1 MGRILVNSR
10 LLALLFAVALCAPV
24 TVIHAAVTGSVR
36 IAVRDSEDHPVA
48 GAKIELQSASSAW
61 SRAAITDARG
71 EALFRTVPIGDYALT
86 VSQPGF
92 AVDTRAVT
100 IVSGSSISA
109 SVQLGVGP
117 TLKPVTVSA
126 LAEASTE
133 TATPTT
139 LVNQDDIER
148 TPGANRSNSL
158 AMITDFVPGTYFVH
172 DQLHVRGGHQTT
184 WEVDG
189 VEIPNTNIADNLG
202 PQIDPKDIETLETER
217 GSYQADQGD
226 RTYGVF
232 NVVPKTG
239 LGLENTGEINASGG
253 NFGQTNDYA
262 SIASHSGNL
271 AYYVSAN
278 GNRSDLGLQTPVAAV
293 IHDAENGYGGFG
305 TLVYDA
311 GPSDQVRLVSSAR
324 HDDYDIPNTPGQ
336 IADDVQRETDAF
348 SILSWV
354 HTFGGDALLTSSF
367 FFHYNQANLDGAP
380 DDFPIS
386 TTDQRTSLY
395 VGEQE
400 TLRFAVGDN
409 HIRSGVL
416 GFYQHDTQLF
426 DVLFNDGGSSPFAQT
441 LRPSGGLVAA
451 YVEDTYRWTPRLNLM
466 GGLRETYFTS
476 GSITENATNPR
487 LGFTYRIPRFEWVLR
502 GFYGTFYQAPPL
514 ATVSGPLL
522 AFARSSELGFIP
534 LHGERDKEW
543 QVGLAIPVQGWTLDL
558 DYFRTR
564 ATNFF
569 DHDAVGNSN
578 IFLPL
583 TVQGALIHA
592 TEFTLRS
599 PRFWSFGQ
607 VHLAYSN
614 QVAQGIGAVSGGLTD
629 FSPPAGYFGLDHDQR
644 NTVNVGF
651 DAKLPWR
658 AYAAA
663 NLYYG
668 SGFSNGEGAPSHLPS
683 HASLD
688 LSLGKTLRDN
698 LSTSVTVLNVGNQHL
713 LIDNSLTFGGFHY
726 DNPREIYGEIRYRF
740 GY

>member
-1 MGRILVNSR
+1 MGSR
-10 LLALLFAVALCAPV
+10 LLASLFAMALCAPAFV
-24 TVIHAAVTGSVR
+24 QAAVLGSVH
-36 IAVRDSEDHPVA
+36 IIVRDTQDQPLA
-48 GAKIELQSASSAW
+48 GAQVEIKSASAAW
-61 SRAAITDARG
+61 SRSVITDSRG
-71 EALFRTVPIGDYALT
+71 EALFATVPIGDYALS
-86 VSQPGF
+86 VSQSGF
-92 AVDTRAVT
+92 AVDTRALT
-100 IVSGSSISA
+100 IVSGSAITA
-109 SVQLGVGP
+109 RVQLSAGP
-117 TLKPVTVSA
+117 TLQSVTVSA

-139 LVNQDDIER
+139 LVNQEDIEL

-217 GSYQADQGD
+217 GSYEADQGE
-226 RTYGVF
+226 RTYGIF

-239 LGLENTGEINASGG
+239 VGRENQGELIVSGG

-262 SIASHSGNL
+262 SIASHSGDL

-278 GNRSDLGLQTPVAAV
+278 GNRSDLGLQTPVAPI
-293 IHDAENGYGGFG
+293 IHDAQDGYGGFG
-305 TLVYDA
+305 TVVYDA

-324 HDDYDIPNTPGQ
+324 HDDYEIPNTPGQ
-336 IADDVQRETDAF
+336 IAADVQRETDAF

-354 HTFGGDALLTSSF
+354 HTLGGDAVLTSSI

-380 DDFPIS
+380 EDFPIS

-395 VGEQE
+395 VGGQE

-409 HIRSGVL
+409 EIRTGLL
-416 GFYQHDTQLF
+416 GFYQHDMQLF
-426 DVLFNDGGSSPFAQT
+426 DVLFNDGSSSPFAQT
-441 LRPSGGLVAA
+441 LHPSGGLVAA
-451 YVEDTYRWTPRLNLM
+451 YIEDTYRWTPRLNLM

-476 GSITENATNPR
+476 SGVTENATNPR
-487 LGFTYRIPRFEWVLR
+487 LAFTYRIPKLEWALR

-522 AFARSSELGFIP
+522 AYAQSSDLGFIP
-534 LHGERDKEW
+534 LRGERDKEW
-543 QVGLAIPVQGWTLDL
+543 QVGLAIPIQGWTLDM

-583 TVQGALIHA
+583 TVQGALIHG
-592 TEFTLRS
+592 TELTVRS

-644 NTVNVGF
+644 NTLNVGF

-658 AYAAA
+658 AFASA

-688 LSLGKTLRDN
+688 LSLGKTLLDN
-698 LSTSVTVLNVGNQHL
+698 LTASVTVLNVGNKHL

-726 DNPREIYGEIRYRF
+726 DNPREIYGEIRYGF
-740 GY
+740 KY

>member
-1 MGRILVNSR
+1 M
-10 LLALLFAVALCAPV
+10 ALCAPAFV
-24 TVIHAAVTGSVR
+24 QAAVLGSVH
-36 IAVRDSEDHPVA
+36 IIVRDTQDQPLA
-48 GAKIELQSASSAW
+48 GAQVEIKSASAAW
-61 SRAAITDARG
+61 SRSVITDSRG
-71 EALFRTVPIGDYALT
+71 EALFATVPIGDYALS
-86 VSQPGF
+86 VSQSGF
-92 AVDTRAVT
+92 AVDTRALT
-100 IVSGSSISA
+100 IVSGSAITA
-109 SVQLGVGP
+109 RVQLSAGP
-117 TLKPVTVSA
+117 TLQSVTVSA

-139 LVNQDDIER
+139 LVNQEDIEL

-217 GSYQADQGD
+217 GSYEADQGE
-226 RTYGVF
+226 RTYGIF

-239 LGLENTGEINASGG
+239 VGRENQGELIVSGG

-262 SIASHSGNL
+262 SIASHSGDL

-278 GNRSDLGLQTPVAAV
+278 GNRSDLGLQTPVAPI
-293 IHDAENGYGGFG
+293 IHDAQDGYGGFG
-305 TLVYDA
+305 TVVYDA

-324 HDDYDIPNTPGQ
+324 HDDYEIPNTPGQ
-336 IADDVQRETDAF
+336 IAADVQRETDAF

-354 HTFGGDALLTSSF
+354 HTLGGDAVLTSSI

-380 DDFPIS
+380 EDFPIS

-395 VGEQE
+395 VGGQE

-409 HIRSGVL
+409 EIRTGLL
-416 GFYQHDTQLF
+416 GFYQHDMQLF
-426 DVLFNDGGSSPFAQT
+426 DVLFNDGSSSPFAQT
-441 LRPSGGLVAA
+441 LHPSGGLVAA
-451 YVEDTYRWTPRLNLM
+451 YIEDTYRWTPRLNLM

-476 GSITENATNPR
+476 SGVTENATNPR
-487 LGFTYRIPRFEWVLR
+487 LAFTYRIPKLEWALR

-522 AFARSSELGFIP
+522 AYAQSSDLGFIP
-534 LHGERDKEW
+534 LRGERDKEW
-543 QVGLAIPVQGWTLDL
+543 QVGLAIPIQGWMLDM

-583 TVQGALIHA
+583 TVQGALIHG
-592 TEFTLRS
+592 TELTVRS

-644 NTVNVGF
+644 NTLNVGF

-658 AYAAA
+658 AFASA

-688 LSLGKTLRDN
+688 LSLGKTLLDN
-698 LSTSVTVLNVGNQHL
+698 LTASVTVLNVGNKHL

-726 DNPREIYGEIRYRF
+726 DNPREIYGEIRYGF
-740 GY
+740 KY

>member
-1 MGRILVNSR
+1 MALGAPAFIQAAVLGSVHILV
-10 LLALLFAVALCAPV
+10 
-24 TVIHAAVTGSVR
+24 
-36 IAVRDSEDHPVA
+36 RDTQDQPVA
-48 GAKIELQSASSAW
+48 GARVEIKSASAAW
-61 SRAAITDARG
+61 SRAAISDSRG
-71 EALFRTVPIGDYALT
+71 EALFATVPIGDYSL
-86 VSQPGF
+86 SISRSGF
-92 AVDTRAVT
+92 AVNTRAIT
-100 IVSGSSISA
+100 IVSGSAITA
-109 SVQLGVGP
+109 SVQLGAGP
-117 TLKPVTVSA
+117 TLEPVTVSA

-139 LVNQDDIER
+139 LVSQQDIER

-217 GSYQADQGD
+217 GSYEADQGD

-239 LGLENTGEINASGG
+239 VGRQSEGELIASGG

-262 SIASHSGNL
+262 SIASHSGDL
-271 AYYVSAN
+271 AYYFSAN
-278 GNRSDLGLQTPVAAV
+278 GNRSDLGLQTPVAPI

-324 HDDYDIPNTPGQ
+324 HDDYQIPNTPGQ
-336 IADDVQRETDAF
+336 VADDVQRETDAF

-354 HTFGGDALLTSSF
+354 HTLGGDAVLTSSI
-367 FFHYNQANLDGAP
+367 FFHYNQANLDGSP

-395 VGEQE
+395 IGGQE
-400 TLRFAVGDN
+400 TLRFALGDN
-409 HIRSGVL
+409 EIRTGLL

-426 DVLFNDGGSSPFAQT
+426 DVLFNDGSSSAFAQT
-441 LRPSGGLVAA
+441 LHPSGGLVAA
-451 YVEDTYRWTPRLNLM
+451 YIEDTYRWTPRLNLM

-476 GSITENATNPR
+476 SGVTENAANPR
-487 LGFTYRIPRFEWVLR
+487 LGFTYRIPTLEWVLR

-522 AFARSSELGFIP
+522 AYAQSSDLGFIP

-543 QVGLAIPVQGWTLDL
+543 QVGLAVPIQGWTLDM

-583 TVQGALIHA
+583 TIQGALIHG
-592 TEFTLRS
+592 TELTLRS
-599 PRFWSFGQ
+599 PRFWSFGE

-651 DAKLPWR
+651 DAKLPWG
-658 AYAAA
+658 AYASA

-688 LSLGKTLRDN
+688 LSLGKRLLDN
-698 LSTSVTVLNVGNQHL
+698 VSASVTVLNIANKHL
-713 LIDNSLTFGGFHY
+713 LIDNSLTFGGYHY